1 MQVYPVLEPGSLSQ
15 RCNKDIQQF
24 ISEQGITAT
33 PNAPVLLTELTDSST
48 KEEIKA
54 KIDELTPK
62 FEQGDAVMYVDTI
75 SQVSD
80 PTKQQELWI
89 ARTYLVYQL
98 LIVLTLSLQNA
109 GLYNIIFTPKEKDSG
124 IAGLT
129 FRADVTTAVLANI
142 KLGIFG
148 SLTPTSDI
156 DIGFQ
161 YSGPS
166 DKYTPCLAYIVSRF
180 EMLFLIFTGKRCLD
194 FDVESYAD
202 MITVPNT
209 DENTRGELPDLFY
222 LDTGRLT
229 WDVPTQRSLLPIA
242 FNSIV
247 RNVMIGLGVDQQ
259 FDLNGVIS
267 QIELESNLPPDLISL
282 KTDAAAIADF
292 EASKATISAFLE
304 KSYNEQIQA
313 YYDAVNKAEVL
324 KVSTLEGKTTIDQLQ
339 GLSDEEIIRLIVAIG
354 QALTLRMES
363 YTFSGTVIHIVRMLQ
378 AEAQRIAPAAVS
390 AFTQASKAYEA
401 RNAVIEP
408 TIEEASAKSSPSAA
422 ASALQRTA
430 TKLAPPGKY
439 ETTAPGDV
447 CKLGQKLTTPK
458 CVVGKTGFI
467 LSALE
472 QIGYMYRFHETYC
485 QGGIHPDPTKCD
497 KKIGKYKNRLVH
509 AIGNL
514 KHTQGGGKR
523 VNRRTYMKHAFMKL
537 PSRYNHK
544 TKTKTKMHHFKTVKK
559 NQTKLYKK
567 YRNSKKMKRAY
578 MKKTVRK

>member
-1 MQVYPVLEPGSLSQ
+1 MSVYPVLEPGSLSQ
-15 RCNKDIQQF
+15 RCQRDIEQF
-24 ISEQGITAT
+24 ISEQGIAAK
-33 PNAPVLLTELTDSST
+33 PNEPELLTELTDSST

-62 FEQGDAVMYVDTI
+62 FDEGAAVMYVDTI
-75 SQVSD
+75 SKVSD
-80 PTKQQELWI
+80 STKQHELWI

-109 GLYNIIFTPKEKDSG
+109 RLYNDIFLSKPTRDILASL
-124 IAGLT
+124 GLGNADMFT
-129 FRADVTTAVLANI
+129 ADFRGDVAAFLIDI

-166 DKYTPCLAYIVSRF
+166 AGYSPCLAYIVSRF

-209 DENTRGELPDLFY
+209 DPATQGTIPDVFY
-222 LDTGRLT
+222 LDSGKLKWDDLT
-229 WDVPTQRSLLPIA
+229 TKRRLLPIA

-247 RNVMIGLGVDQQ
+247 RNVMMIDSDEPVPVSFELKD
-259 FDLNGVIS
+259 VIS
-267 QIELESNLPPDLISL
+267 QFESSLSIDLISL
-282 KTDAAAIADF
+282 KTDAAAKIDF
-292 EASKATISAFLE
+292 EESKVTISAFL
-304 KSYNEQIQA
+304 KKQYSEQIQA
-313 YYDAVNKAEVL
+313 YYDAVNKAEAL
-324 KVSTLEGKTTIDQLQ
+324 KVSTLKGKTTIDQLQ
-339 GLSDEEIIRLIVAIG
+339 GLSNDEIIGLIVAIG

-363 YTFSGTVIHIVRMLQ
+363 YTCSPTVVHVVRVLQ
-378 AEAQRIAPAAVS
+378 AEAQNIASAAVN
-390 AFTQASKAYEA
+390 ALTKASKAKK
-401 RNAVIEP
+401 EP
-408 TIEEASAKSSPSAA
+408 SIEEASA
-422 ASALQRTA
+422 LQRAT
-430 TKLAPPGKY
+430 TKLAQNGKY

-447 CKLGQKLTTPK
+447 CNLGQKLTIPK
-458 CVVGKTGFI
+458 CVVGKTGYI

-472 QIGYMYRFHETYC
+472 QIGYMYRFHKTYC
-485 QGGIHPDPTKCD
+485 EEGTHHEPTKCN
-497 KKIGKYKNRLVH
+497 KKIGKYKIRLDH

-514 KHTQGGGKR
+514 KTIQSGGKR
-523 VNRRTYMKHAFMKL
+523 VNRRTYMKHAFMKS